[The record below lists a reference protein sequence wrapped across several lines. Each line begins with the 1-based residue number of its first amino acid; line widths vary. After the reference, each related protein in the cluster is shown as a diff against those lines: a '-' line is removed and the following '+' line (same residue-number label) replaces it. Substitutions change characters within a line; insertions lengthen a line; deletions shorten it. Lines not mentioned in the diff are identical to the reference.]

1 MKSIFLVLFLTSSI
15 ATFGQHMFDETTSN
29 CDYSEMSTE
38 SRSITTIY
46 TSPELF
52 YEDLLKDV
60 NPKHLEKLNG
70 ELLLQILIDKDLTSC
85 CISIK
90 NSTNVSSGKLKL
102 VKNINRM
109 DKWKNK
115 TDKSRKVSAVIKVII
130 TPEQVTIQRLRVSA
144 YRRLELIESNTI

>member
-38 SRSITTIY
+38 NRSITTIY
-46 TSPELF
+46 KSPELF

-60 NPKHLEKLNG
+60 NPKHIEKLNG
-70 ELLLQILIDKDLTSC
+70 ELLLQILIDKNLTSC

-115 TDKSRKVSAVIKVII
+115 TDKSRKVSTVIKVII
-130 TPEQVTIQRLRVSA
+130 TPEQVKKQRLRVSA